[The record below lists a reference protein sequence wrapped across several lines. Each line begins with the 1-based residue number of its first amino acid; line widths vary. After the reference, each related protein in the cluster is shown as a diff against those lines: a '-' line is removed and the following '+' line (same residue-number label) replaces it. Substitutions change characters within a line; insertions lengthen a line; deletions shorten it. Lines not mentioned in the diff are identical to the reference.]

1 MGMYKRIL
9 FRISVLLL
17 ILAFAA
23 GISGC
28 SHSGEEDKSN
38 VEATQDLEHSDPE
51 EEQQEKVK
59 GRIVHRSSF
68 VVYRLQNGL
77 ADASPRTQMA
87 LPRLLTQTDNDA
99 SGYPKR
105 IAGSPRANPYVP
117 GLRPCLKR

>member
-51 EEQQEKVK
+51 EEQQEKEQQEK
-59 GRIVHRSSF
+59 ESETG
-68 VVYRLQNGL
+68 
-77 ADASPRTQMA
+77 
-87 LPRLLTQTDNDA
+87 NDE
-99 SGYPKR
+99 SEETGETE
-105 IAGSPRANPYVP
+105 
-117 GLRPCLKR
+117 

>member
-17 ILAFAA
+17 ILAFVA

-51 EEQQEKVK
+51 EEQQEKEQQEK
-59 GRIVHRSSF
+59 ESETGNDESEETEE
-68 VVYRLQNGL
+68 NN
-77 ADASPRTQMA
+77 AD
-87 LPRLLTQTDNDA
+87 D
-99 SGYPKR
+99 
-105 IAGSPRANPYVP
+105 
-117 GLRPCLKR
+117 